1 MILVASIVLATVFSM
16 AAMAQPSP
24 AGPERLR
31 PLPEVSQNL
40 KTGPEI
46 GALIPGF
53 QLPDQN
59 GATRSLKDLSGPK
72 GLVLAF
78 VRSADW

>member
-1 MILVASIVLATVFSM
+1 MLA
-16 AAMAQPSP
+16 AAISA
-24 AGPERLR
+24 AGQSEQGDRRDRLR

-40 KTGPEI
+40 KTGPAV
-46 GALIPGF
+46 GAKIPAF
-53 QLPDQN
+53 QLPDQS
-59 GATRSLKDLSGPK
+59 GTPRSLKDLSGPK